1 MSDLNPRSTLSIVG
15 HPIHPMAVKFPI
27 AFFIATF
34 VCDIVFLRTG
44 HLGWATAGRWLLGAG
59 LAIAVVAAAGGL
71 IDFLGDGRIRA
82 LADAWRHMIGNVILV
97 VVEAVNFYLRCRDGA
112 GVIAPYGV
120 ILSGVGVALLLF
132 TAFMG
137 GQLVFRHRVGV
148 ADRLDPF

>member
-1 MSDLNPRSTLSIVG
+1 MSDLNPRSTLQIAG

-27 AFFIATF
+27 VFFISAF

-44 HLGWATAGRWLLGAG
+44 HAGWAIASQWLLGAG
-59 LAIAVVAAAGGL
+59 LVIALVAAVGGL
-71 IDFLGDGRIRA
+71 IDFFGDSRIRA
-82 LADAWRHMIGNVILV
+82 LGDAWRHMIGNVILV

-112 GVIAPYGV
+112 GVISPYGV
-120 ILSGVGVALLLF
+120 ILSGAGVALLLF

-148 ADRLDPF
+148 ADRLDPL